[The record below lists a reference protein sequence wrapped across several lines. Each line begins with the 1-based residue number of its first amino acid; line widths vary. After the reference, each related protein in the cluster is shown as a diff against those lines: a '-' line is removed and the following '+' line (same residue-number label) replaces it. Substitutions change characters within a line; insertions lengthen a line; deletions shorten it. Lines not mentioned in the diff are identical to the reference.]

1 MTPFF
6 ITNTNAIIPIMNQN
20 QQNAILLPL
29 LGVIYNTIGLFLL
42 PIIYLVARTVLY
54 ICNSMITIIN
64 KNSVITILLAT
75 FIIKCAIEIEKIER
89 IFNEIC
95 RRVRERFN

>member
-20 QQNAILLPL
+20 QQNTILLPL
-29 LGVIYNTIGLFLL
+29 LCFIYNTIGLFLL
-42 PIIYLVARTVLY
+42 PIIYLVTRAMLY

-75 FIIKCAIEIEKIER
+75 FVIKCAIEIEKIER

-95 RRVRERFN
+95 RRVRQRFN

>member
-20 QQNAILLPL
+20 QQNTILLPL
-29 LGVIYNTIGLFLL
+29 LCFIYNTIGLFLL
-42 PIIYLVARTVLY
+42 PIIYLVTRAMLY

-95 RRVRERFN
+95 RHVRQRFN

>member
-1 MTPFF
+1 MIPFF

-20 QQNAILLPL
+20 QQNTILLPL
-29 LGVIYNTIGLFLL
+29 LGFIYNTIGLFLL
-42 PIIYLVARTVLY
+42 PIIYLVTRAMLY

-75 FIIKCAIEIEKIER
+75 FVIKCAIEIEKIER

-95 RRVRERFN
+95 RRIRERFN

>member
-20 QQNAILLPL
+20 QQNTILLPL
-29 LGVIYNTIGLFLL
+29 LGVIYNTICLFLL
-42 PIIYLVARTVLY
+42 PIIYLIARVMLY

-95 RRVRERFN
+95 RRVRERFI

>member
-20 QQNAILLPL
+20 QQNTILVPL
-29 LGVIYNTIGLFLL
+29 LGFIYNTIGLFLL
-42 PIIYLVARTVLY
+42 PIIYLVARAMLY
-54 ICNSMITIIN
+54 ICNSIITIIN